1 MKGIITLICGALFIA
16 VSFSG
21 KAQKD
26 MVDYTLDADE
36 QIIGCKVVVLKKNGE
51 IGKVESIVGSKLNL
65 RIHRENAYRVT
76 INEEKVYYLQYKD
89 QTGFAEVDRIKTP
102 TRKQLASRAI
112 SSSEAARLDAG
123 IKYRVQIGAFTNEI
137 SIQPLKKLGQLY
149 TEEINGGITRY
160 MIGSFMSQEDA
171 TKAEAE
177 IKEMGYQNAFTVIC
191 NNGKRISFQ
200 EATAIIEQPS
210 SLTSN

>member
-1 MKGIITLICGALFIA
+1 MKGIITLICGAIFMA
-16 VSFSG
+16 VSFNG
-21 KAQKD
+21 NAQKD
-26 MVDYTLDADE
+26 MVGYTLDADE

-51 IGKVESIVGSKLNL
+51 IGKVESIIGSKLNL
-65 RIHRENAYRVT
+65 RIHRDNAYKVT
-76 INEEKVYYLQYKD
+76 INEEKVYYLQYQN
-89 QTGFAEVDRIKTP
+89 QTGFAEVDGIKITTHNKP
-102 TRKQLASRAI
+102 ASRAI

-137 SIQPLKKLGQLY
+137 SIQPLKQLGQLY

-200 EATAIIEQPS
+200 EATAIIEKPS